1 MQRRGRGR
9 APTCVS
15 ASRRTPMPPARRRW
29 RARLSGDSGAVGT
42 RHCARSD
49 LPWTRAR
56 TPPWRPRP
64 RPSLSRR
71 RHRRR
76 RGLCGCVALPPIT
89 TRSAR
94 RSPAGAT
101 GSPWHV
107 HRSSGT
113 LTTRQSSSAALA
125 SMISTWQIR
134 GHKPRASRLNL
145 ITVNRYWS
153 SAPYRLRSRLVLYS
167 FPSSSDSWCLRS
179 SSGTRCVP
187 VERAT
192 TFVRLVFTDSSF
204 RMFLPP

>member
-1 MQRRGRGR
+1 
-9 APTCVS
+9 
-15 ASRRTPMPPARRRW
+15 MPPASPALA
-29 RARLSGDSGAVGT
+29 ARLSGDSGAVGT

-49 LPWTRAR
+49 LPVDSGAHAALAPAPSAEPPRAAA
-56 TPPWRPRP
+56 TAAAAA
-64 RPSLSRR
+64 
-71 RHRRR
+71 
-76 RGLCGCVALPPIT
+76 LCGCVALPPIT